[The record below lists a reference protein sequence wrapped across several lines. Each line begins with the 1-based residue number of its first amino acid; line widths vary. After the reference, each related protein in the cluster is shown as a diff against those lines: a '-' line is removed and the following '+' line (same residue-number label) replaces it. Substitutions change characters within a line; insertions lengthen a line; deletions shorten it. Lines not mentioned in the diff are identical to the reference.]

1 MRQHLY
7 VSRSCY
13 SDARYL
19 SASKTC
25 LHRWPNFKQFLSM
38 TTSLG
43 SRERIQPNGIL
54 NALWPMGQVTFY
66 SNPKLYH
73 FVSFKRI
80 NLYHGYQD
88 APRTEDTS
96 MAWCPH
102 FCHNVT
108 SIMTMYRAIMAFS
121 RWILLLSQVVFR
133 ILLLKKWSEL
143 PPWGSASSYKD
154 HQLLNQMQRILVLT
168 KTVGVFGSPGFHF
181 LGTKRILYFF

>member
-1 MRQHLY
+1 MYRAVVDLMPG
-7 VSRSCY
+7 
-13 SDARYL
+13 
-19 SASKTC
+19 TC
-25 LHRWPNFKQFLSM
+25 HGQKLVLLHRWPNFKQFISM
-38 TTSLG
+38 TTWLA

-121 RWILLLSQVVFR
+121 RWILLLSQVVSR